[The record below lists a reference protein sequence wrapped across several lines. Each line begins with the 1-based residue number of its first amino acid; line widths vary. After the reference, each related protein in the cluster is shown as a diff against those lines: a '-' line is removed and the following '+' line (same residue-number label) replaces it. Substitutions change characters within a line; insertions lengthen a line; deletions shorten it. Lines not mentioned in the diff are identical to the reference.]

1 MYWFF
6 YVCNLGLLYMSQ
18 MYDQRFGGVKRL
30 YGGKGAE
37 AVKEM
42 HVCVVG
48 IGGVGSW
55 AAEALARTGVN
66 RITLIDHDDIC
77 ETNVNR
83 QIHALDNT
91 ISLSKVEVMAERI
104 KAINPDCKVNA
115 IDDFIT
121 ETTLSKYLN
130 SHFDYVIDAIDSIR
144 FKAAMIY
151 YCKRNKI
158 PVITTGGAGGL
169 TDPTQ
174 ITVKDLS
181 KTVNDPLAAKVRS
194 TLRRE
199 FGFTKNIKRSF
210 GVECVFSAQQQVY
223 PKPDGSVSQDK
234 PGVKGVSLDCSMG
247 FGASSCVTS
256 VFGFVAVARVIEK
269 MLAKKFMK
277 QD

>member
-1 MYWFF
+1 
-6 YVCNLGLLYMSQ
+6 MSQ
-18 MYDQRFGGVKRL
+18 SYNQRFGGIRRL
-30 YGGKGAE
+30 YGDKA
-37 AVKEM
+37 ADIIQAM

-55 AAEALARTGVN
+55 SAEALARSGVN
-66 RITLIDHDDIC
+66 TITLIDHDDIC
-77 ETNVNR
+77 ETNINR
-83 QIHALDNT
+83 QLHAVTETLAM
-91 ISLSKVEVMAERI
+91 SKVEVMAGRI
-104 KAINPDCKVNA
+104 KAINPECTVYA

-121 ETTLSKYLN
+121 TTTLEKYLN
-130 SHFDYVIDAIDSIR
+130 QPFDYVIDAIDSIR

-169 TDPTQ
+169 TDPTRIQ
-174 ITVKDLS
+174 VKDLS

-194 TLRRE
+194 SLRRE
-199 FGFTKNIKRSF
+199 YNFSKNTKRSF

-223 PKPDGSVSQDK
+223 PKADGSVGQEK

-256 VFGFVAVARVIEK
+256 VFGFVAASRAIEK
-269 MLAKKFMK
+269 CLNKKLK
-277 QD
+277 K

>member
-1 MYWFF
+1 MVSF
-6 YVCNLGLLYMSQ
+6 NMSEQ
-18 MYDQRFGGVKRL
+18 YDTRFAGIARL
-30 YGGKGAE
+30 YG
-37 AVKEM
+37 VKEASVIRSL

-55 AAEALARTGVN
+55 AVEALARSGIGE
-66 RITLIDHDDIC
+66 ITLIDHDDIC
-77 ETNVNR
+77 ETNINR
-83 QIHALDNT
+83 QLH
-91 ISLSKVEVMAERI
+91 SLTDSLGQSKVEVMAERVLQ
-104 KAINPDCKVNA
+104 INPDCKVHA

-121 ETTLSKYLN
+121 ETTLEKYLTT
-130 SHFDYVIDAIDSIR
+130 SFDYVIDAIDSIR
-144 FKAAMIY
+144 FKAAMIHF
-151 YCKRNKI
+151 CKRNKI

-169 TDPTQ
+169 TDPVQ

-199 FGFTKNIKRSF
+199 FNFTKNTKRSF

-223 PKPDGSVSQDK
+223 PKADGSVSQQK

-256 VFGFVAVARVIEK
+256 VFGFIAVSRVILK
-269 MLAKKFMK
+269 SIKKNCG
-277 QD
+277 

>member
-1 MYWFF
+1 
-6 YVCNLGLLYMSQ
+6 MSQ
-18 MYDQRFGGVKRL
+18 TYNQRFGGISRL
-30 YGGKGAE
+30 YGDRGAE
-37 AVKEM
+37 IIKAM

-55 AAEALARTGVN
+55 SVEALARSGVN

-77 ETNVNR
+77 ETNINR
-83 QIHALDNT
+83 QIHALDST
-91 ISLSKVEVMAERI
+91 ISASKVDVMAERI
-104 KAINPDCKVNA
+104 KAINPDCDVNA

-121 ETTLSKYLN
+121 ETTVSKYLN
-130 SHFDYVIDAIDSIR
+130 SDFDYVIDAIDSIR
-144 FKAAMIY
+144 FKAAMICF
-151 YCKRNKI
+151 CKRNKI

-169 TDPTQ
+169 TDPGQ
-174 ITVKDLS
+174 IGIKDLS

-210 GVECVFSAQQQVY
+210 GVECVFSTQQQVY

-234 PGVKGVSLDCSMG
+234 PGIKGVSLDCSMG

-256 VFGFVAVARVIEK
+256 VFGFVVVARAIDK
-269 MLAKKFMK
+269 TLLKKFRE
-277 QD
+277 QS

>member
-1 MYWFF
+1 
-6 YVCNLGLLYMSQ
+6 MSQ
-18 MYDQRFGGVKRL
+18 TYNQRFGGVKRL
-30 YGGKGAE
+30 YGDLGADIVGK
-37 AVKEM
+37 M

-55 AAEALARTGVN
+55 AVEALARSGVN

-77 ETNVNR
+77 ETNINR
-83 QIHALDNT
+83 QIHALGDT
-91 ISLSKVEVMAERI
+91 VSLSKVEVMAERI
-104 KAINPDCKVNA
+104 TAINPDCKVKA

-121 ETTLSKYLN
+121 ETTVSKYLN
-130 SHFDYVIDAIDSIR
+130 SDFDYVIDAIDSIR

-174 ITVKDLS
+174 IGVKDLS

-199 FGFTKNIKRSF
+199 FGFTKNVKRTF
-210 GVECVFSAQQQVY
+210 GVECVFSTQQQVY

-256 VFGFVAVARVIEK
+256 VFGFIAVARVIEK
-269 MLAKKFMK
+269 TLAKKFRE
-277 QD
+277 QV

>member
-1 MYWFF
+1 
-6 YVCNLGLLYMSQ
+6 MSQ
-18 MYDQRFGGVKRL
+18 DYNQRFGGIRRL
-30 YGGKGAE
+30 YGDKGAE
-37 AVKEM
+37 VIKSL

-66 RITLIDHDDIC
+66 HITLIDHDDIC
-77 ETNVNR
+77 ETNINR
-83 QIHALDNT
+83 QIHALSET
-91 ISLSKVEVMAERI
+91 VSASKVEVMAERI
-104 KAINPDCKVNA
+104 LSINPDCNVNA

-121 ETTLSKYLN
+121 ETTVSKYLQN
-130 SHFDYVIDAIDSIR
+130 EFDYVIDAIDSIR

-151 YCKRNKI
+151 FCKRNKI

-174 ITVKDLS
+174 ISVKDLS
-181 KTVNDPLAAKVRS
+181 KTINDPLAAKVRS

-199 FGFTKNIKRSF
+199 FGFTKNTKRSF
-210 GVECVFSAQQQVY
+210 GIECVFSSQQQVY

-247 FGASSCVTS
+247 FGASSAVTS
-256 VFGFVAVARVIEK
+256 VFGFVAVSRLIEK
-269 MLAKKFMK
+269 TLKKRAMAL
-277 QD
+277 